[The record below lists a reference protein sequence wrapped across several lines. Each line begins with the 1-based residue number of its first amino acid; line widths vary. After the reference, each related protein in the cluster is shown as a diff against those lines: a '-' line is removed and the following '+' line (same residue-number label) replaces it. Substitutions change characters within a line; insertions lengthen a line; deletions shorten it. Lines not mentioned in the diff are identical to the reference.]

1 MISRGQLGIEK
12 QERSGRMMGLNILYE
27 DESLLIVKKDAGIP
41 VQAGKLRM
49 MDLQGLIK
57 KELYRRDKTAG
68 EPYLGLVHRLDQPV
82 EGVMVFAK
90 TPQAAADLSR
100 QVTDGRMKKH
110 YLALLCGKPSEKRGT
125 LVDYLAKDGRTNT
138 SSVVPKETKDAKR
151 AELNYQVLKEGKT
164 TALVQIGLITGRH
177 HQIRV
182 QMANAGWPLYGDT
195 KYNPRFQQTEEY
207 VQTAL
212 CAYRLSF
219 IHPKTKKQMEFQI
232 TPENSLLNQEMLP

>member
-1 MISRGQLGIEK
+1 
-12 QERSGRMMGLNILYE
+12 MGLNILLE
-27 DESLLIVKKDAGIP
+27 DDHVLVVKKDAGIP

-57 KELYRRDKTAG
+57 NELYRRNRKGG
-68 EPYLGLVHRLDQPV
+68 EPYLGLIHRLDQPV

-90 TPQAAADLSR
+90 TPFAAGALSE

-110 YLALLCGKPSEKRGT
+110 YLALLCGKPAENSGK
-125 LVDYLAKDGRTNT
+125 LVDYLVKDSHTNT
-138 SSVVPKETKDAKR
+138 SSVVKEQNKDAKR
-151 AELNYQVLKEGKT
+151 AELNYQVLKRYEET
-164 TALVQIGLITGRH
+164 TLVEVELITGRH

-195 KYNPRFQQTEEY
+195 KYNPQFQDVTEH

-212 CAYRLSF
+212 CAYKLSF
-219 IHPKTKKQMEFQI
+219 VHPKTKKVMEFCI
-232 TPENSLLNQEMLP
+232 EPDNSMLKQV

>member
-1 MISRGQLGIEK
+1 
-12 QERSGRMMGLNILYE
+12 MGLKILFE
-27 DESLLIVKKDAGIP
+27 DEYIMVVKKDAGIP

-57 KELYRRDKTAG
+57 NELYKRNRKGG
-68 EPYLGLVHRLDQPV
+68 EPYLGLIHRLDQPV

-90 TPQAAADLSR
+90 TPFAAGSLSE

-110 YLALLCGKPSEKRGT
+110 YLALLCGKPETDEGT
-125 LVDYLAKDGRTNT
+125 LVDYLVKDGRTNT
-138 SSVVPKETKDAKR
+138 SSVAKAGEKDAKR
-151 AELNYQVLKEGKT
+151 SELNYKVLKRSEET
-164 TALVQIGLITGRH
+164 TLVEVELITGRH

-195 KYNPRFQQTEEY
+195 KYNPAFQETKEH

-212 CAYRLSF
+212 CAYQLSF
-219 IHPKTKKQMEFQI
+219 VHPKSKKVMEFSI
-232 TPENSLLNQEMLP
+232 EPDNSMLKQS

>member
-1 MISRGQLGIEK
+1 
-12 QERSGRMMGLNILYE
+12 MGLNIIFE
-27 DESLLIVKKDAGIP
+27 DEHILVVKKDAGIP
-41 VQAGKLRM
+41 VQAGKLRI

-57 KELYRRDKTAG
+57 NELYKRNRKGG
-68 EPYLGLVHRLDQPV
+68 EPYLGLIHRLDQPV

-90 TPQAAADLSR
+90 TPLAAGSLSE

-110 YLALLCGKPSEKRGT
+110 YLALLCGKPSEDSGK
-125 LVDYLAKDGRTNT
+125 LVDYLLKDGRTNT
-138 SSVVPKETKDAKR
+138 SSVVSGATKDAKR
-151 AELNYQVLKEGKT
+151 SELNYKVLRRDDERT
-164 TALVQIGLITGRH
+164 LVEVELLTGRH

-195 KYNPRFQQTEEY
+195 KYNPAFQDTKEQ

-219 IHPKTKKQMEFQI
+219 VHPKTKKVMEFRI
-232 TPENSLLNQEMLP
+232 EPDNSMLKQVELS